1 MAHTIK
7 LIQYF
12 LFSILLFGSV
22 SAQNLTA
29 DTDPQSTTF
38 GEFYVSLESELIS
51 KLREKGDDV
60 DFSTFFYITIDGA
73 NKILGSYTL
82 QGDTIV
88 FKPRFLPDVN
98 LVHHA
103 YLNMDFLYKA
113 VGLSLPDSMQR
124 QVSRNFNF
132 KSYDKIKYASIAG
145 ISPKI
150 NSYPANVLRLY
161 LYFDQPMSF
170 QNPYDYIS
178 LVNRQGETISEPFVI
193 IPEGLWDE
201 SKTRLTLFIHPGRIK
216 RNVGPNSMIGPVFEA
231 GNTYTLKVDST
242 WKSASNKALDSQFQY
257 TFDIGLAVRA
267 PIKPEFWTV
276 ISPKAESVDPLLL
289 KVNEYLD
296 PVLLPKMLSI
306 YSEEGLVVTGN
317 WGLKNGNCQ
326 FKPASHWEK
335 GNYTIKINP
344 KLEDVCGNT
353 VLSAFDRESNQNTVE
368 NPMLELFFE
377 VK

>member
-1 MAHTIK
+1 MAHTIR
-7 LIQYF
+7 LLQYF

-22 SAQNLTA
+22 SAQTLTA
-29 DTDPQSTTF
+29 DTDPESTTF

-60 DFSTFFYITIDGA
+60 DFSSFFYITIDDA
-73 NKILGSYTL
+73 NKILGSYIL

-103 YLNMDFLYKA
+103 YLNLHFLYKT
-113 VGLSLPDSMQR
+113 VGLSLPDSMGR
-124 QVSRNFNF
+124 QVSQRFNF

-150 NSYPANVLRLY
+150 SSYPANILRLY

-178 LVNRQGETISEPFVI
+178 LVNQQGETISEPFVI

-201 SKTRLTLFIHPGRIK
+201 SKTRLTIFIHPGRIK
-216 RNVGPNSMIGPVFEA
+216 RNVGPNTGIGPVFEA
-231 GNTYTLKVDST
+231 GNTYTLKIN
-242 WKSASNKALDSQFQY
+242 SAWRSAADMPLDSLFEY
-257 TFDIGLAVRA
+257 TFDISSAVRA
-267 PIKPEFWTV
+267 PIKPELWT
-276 ISPKAESVDPLLL
+276 ITPPHEGSVVALHL

-306 YSEEGLVVTGN
+306 YSNDSLLVAGKWKSDNSN
-317 WGLKNGNCQ
+317 WQ
-326 FKPASHWEK
+326 FKPASDWIK
-335 GNYTIKINP
+335 GNYTLKINP

-353 VLSAFDRESNQNTVE
+353 VLSAFDREASE
-368 NPMLELFFE
+368 NKLPRPILEIHFE